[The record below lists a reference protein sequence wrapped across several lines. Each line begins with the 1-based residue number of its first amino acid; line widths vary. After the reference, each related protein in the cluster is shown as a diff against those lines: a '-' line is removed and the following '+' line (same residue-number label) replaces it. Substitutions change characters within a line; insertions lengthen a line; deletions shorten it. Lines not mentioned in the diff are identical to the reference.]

1 MIYLIGLGIGDEK
14 DISLKG
20 LEACEKAKEVY
31 AELYTARWPGD
42 LKKLGKKIGK
52 EITLLKRKNLEEE
65 VKQLLRRGK
74 SRSIAI
80 LVPGDPLS
88 ATTHLNVLMEA
99 KEQGIKT
106 EIIHSSSIMTAVA
119 ETGLS
124 LYNFGKTVTIVRQ
137 SKEYAPTAFYDT
149 VVKNKELGMH
159 SLLLLDIDMDTSEG
173 IQILMQIEQ
182 TKKGRLIDSD
192 TKFIAASGIGSSDSK
207 MMYNK
212 ALEIVKRP
220 MEPPAVLILPGKLH
234 FTEEDFLKTLNR
246 FAR

>member
-1 MIYLIGLGIGDEK
+1 MIYLIGLGIGSEK
-14 DISLKG
+14 DISLRG
-20 LEACEKAKEVY
+20 LEACEKVKEVY

-42 LKKLGKKIGK
+42 LRRLEKKIGK
-52 EITLLKRKNLEEE
+52 KITLLKRKNLEEE
-65 VKQLLRRGK
+65 VRQLVKRGK
-74 SRSIAI
+74 GKNIAI

-99 KEQGIKT
+99 KEQNIKT
-106 EIIHSSSIMTAVA
+106 EIIHSSSILTAVA

-137 SKEYAPTAFYDT
+137 EKDYAPTSFYDT
-149 VVKNKELGMH
+149 AVKNNDLGMH
-159 SLLLLDIDMDTSEG
+159 TLFLLDIDMDTSEG

-182 TKKGRLIDSD
+182 EKKKGLIDSD
-192 TKFIAASGIGSSDSK
+192 RRFIAASGIGSSDSK
-207 MMYNK
+207 IMYNK

-234 FTEEDFLKTLNR
+234 FTEEEFLKTLKR
-246 FAR
+246 FA

>member
-1 MIYLIGLGIGDEK
+1 MIYLIGLGIGSEK
-14 DISLKG
+14 DISLRG

-52 EITLLKRKNLEEE
+52 EIKLIQRKNMEEE
-65 VKQLLRRGK
+65 VKQLVKLGK
-74 SRSIAI
+74 NKTIAI

-99 KEQGIKT
+99 REQGIKT
-106 EIIHSSSIMTAVA
+106 EIIHSSSVLTAVA

-137 SKEYAPTAFYDT
+137 AKDYAPTSFYDT
-149 VVKNKELGMH
+149 AVQNKKLDMH
-159 SLLLLDIDMDTSEG
+159 TLFLLDIDMDTSEA

-182 TKKGRLIDSD
+182 EKKMGLIDSD
-192 TKFIAASGIGSSDSK
+192 KRFIAASGIGSGNSK
-207 MMYNK
+207 IMYNR
-212 ALEIVKRP
+212 ALELVKRP
-220 MEPPAVLILPGKLH
+220 MEPPAILILPGHLH
-234 FTEEDFLKTLNR
+234 FTEEEFLKNFNKL
-246 FAR
+246 A